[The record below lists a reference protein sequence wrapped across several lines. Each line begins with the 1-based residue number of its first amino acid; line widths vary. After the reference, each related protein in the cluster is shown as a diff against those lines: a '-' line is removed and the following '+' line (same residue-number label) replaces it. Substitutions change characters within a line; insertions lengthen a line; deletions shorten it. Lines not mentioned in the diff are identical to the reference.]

1 MSRKLMSGLAVAA
14 ALCMAAPAWADHDG
28 RGRGH
33 GNGYSNGHGYGNAHW
48 KHGHRGPR
56 HHVRERVVVREY
68 MRPAPVYSQA
78 AYPAYQAPAAGIHFV
93 LPDIF
98 IPFR

>member
-14 ALCMAAPAWADHDG
+14 ALFMAAPAWADHGG
-28 RGRGH
+28 RSR
-33 GNGYSNGHGYGNAHW
+33 GNGYSNGHGNGHW
-48 KHGHRGPR
+48 KHGHGGPR
-56 HHVRERVVVREY
+56 HHVRERVVTREY
-68 MRPAPVYSQA
+68 WQPVPVYQQA
-78 AYPAYQAPAAGIHFV
+78 AYPAYQAPAPGIHFV